1 VKCATSAKPG
11 APPRDYLQLLV
22 NHMSHAVDEM
32 AELQVAI
39 MAPFCITIFRLPIA
53 AVAGAT
59 LAGTFATSVISV
71 IVYSVLPLPD
81 GGHATPEWALGSLFG
96 LGVLLTGLG
105 GMNLWP

>member
-1 VKCATSAKPG
+1 
-11 APPRDYLQLLV
+11 
-22 NHMSHAVDEM
+22 
-32 AELQVAI
+32 
-39 MAPFCITIFRLPIA
+39 
-53 AVAGAT
+53 
-59 LAGTFATSVISV
+59 VISV